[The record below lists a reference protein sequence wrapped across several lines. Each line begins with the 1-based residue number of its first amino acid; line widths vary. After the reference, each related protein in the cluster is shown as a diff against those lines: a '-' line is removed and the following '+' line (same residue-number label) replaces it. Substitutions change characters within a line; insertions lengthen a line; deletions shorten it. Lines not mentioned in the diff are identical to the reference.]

1 MGLCTSL
8 RAAFQLL
15 ASPLLLYG
23 EGAMNDI
30 LSGELSLP
38 ILPLRN
44 SVLFPASVVPVNV
57 ARKRSIRLVE
67 FLESNERGVLFAVA
81 QRDPTVED
89 PTISDLYE
97 VGTIARILKIIRLGS
112 RSYSIVLQGMSRA
125 RRIEEIS
132 TQPFLSGKVAA
143 LEPTDTPEEHANA
156 QELLLPLREL
166 AQAYFRELPAPRR
179 DTQNILE
186 NVQEIGAMSD
196 LIASNLPVPISEKQS
211 ILEELSAFARARRV
225 FALVERRGEVE
236 RVRKEIGAMVEDELS
251 RSQRE
256 LILRQQLKAIRQELG
271 ENDGEEEELEQLRDR
286 VAQAKLPPEAESAAR
301 RELRRMSAMSPASA
315 EYQVARN
322 YVEWI
327 LDLPF
332 GVYTPDKLDTATV
345 RRVLDED
352 HYGLERPKKRVV
364 EQIAVRKLRRDGRA
378 PILCLIGPPGVG
390 KTSLARSI
398 ARATGRSFARIA
410 LGGVNDEAEIRGHR
424 RTYIGALPGRV
435 VAAMKKAGSM
445 NPVIVLDEVD
455 KLGSGRRGDPSSAL
469 LEVLDPE
476 QNREFHDHYLDIPL
490 DLSQVMFIATA
501 NTARTIPWALYDR
514 MEVLELPGYTRDEQL
529 AIARDFVA
537 PRQLEE
543 HGLSPV
549 QLDITDEA
557 LNELIENYTNE
568 LGVRKLDRQIA
579 ALCRAVAVDIAE
591 GKTEPVRA
599 DREFVRKIL
608 GPPTA
613 RTERP
618 ERSHRP
624 GIATGLSYTPLGG
637 KIMVVEASQM
647 PGKGR
652 FHLTGKTGDVLKESF
667 ATAMSYLR
675 SRPAD
680 FGLPADFLS
689 TIDVHVHLPEGA
701 TPKEGTSAGLPIAIA
716 VASLLTRNPVRG
728 DLGLVGELTLR
739 GNILPAPNIKERCL
753 GAHYAGIK
761 EVVLPER
768 NRPDLDELPDHVRD
782 ALRFHFVSHIR
793 EVFPIVFD
801 GDGDGVNESI
811 SA

>member
-1 MGLCTSL
+1 M
-8 RAAFQLL
+8 L

-315 EYQVARN
+315 EYQVAR
-322 YVEWI
+322 
-327 LDLPF
+327 
-332 GVYTPDKLDTATV
+332 
-345 RRVLDED
+345 
-352 HYGLERPKKRVV
+352 
-364 EQIAVRKLRRDGRA
+364 
-378 PILCLIGPPGVG
+378 
-390 KTSLARSI
+390 
-398 ARATGRSFARIA
+398 
-410 LGGVNDEAEIRGHR
+410 
-424 RTYIGALPGRV
+424 
-435 VAAMKKAGSM
+435 
-445 NPVIVLDEVD
+445 
-455 KLGSGRRGDPSSAL
+455 
-469 LEVLDPE
+469 
-476 QNREFHDHYLDIPL
+476 
-490 DLSQVMFIATA
+490 
-501 NTARTIPWALYDR
+501 
-514 MEVLELPGYTRDEQL
+514 
-529 AIARDFVA
+529 
-537 PRQLEE
+537 
-543 HGLSPV
+543 
-549 QLDITDEA
+549 
-557 LNELIENYTNE
+557 
-568 LGVRKLDRQIA
+568 
-579 ALCRAVAVDIAE
+579 
-591 GKTEPVRA
+591 
-599 DREFVRKIL
+599 
-608 GPPTA
+608 
-613 RTERP
+613 
-618 ERSHRP
+618 
-624 GIATGLSYTPLGG
+624 
-637 KIMVVEASQM
+637 
-647 PGKGR
+647 
-652 FHLTGKTGDVLKESF
+652 
-667 ATAMSYLR
+667 
-675 SRPAD
+675 
-680 FGLPADFLS
+680 
-689 TIDVHVHLPEGA
+689 
-701 TPKEGTSAGLPIAIA
+701 
-716 VASLLTRNPVRG
+716 
-728 DLGLVGELTLR
+728 
-739 GNILPAPNIKERCL
+739 
-753 GAHYAGIK
+753 
-761 EVVLPER
+761 
-768 NRPDLDELPDHVRD
+768 
-782 ALRFHFVSHIR
+782 
-793 EVFPIVFD
+793 
-801 GDGDGVNESI
+801 
-811 SA
+811 